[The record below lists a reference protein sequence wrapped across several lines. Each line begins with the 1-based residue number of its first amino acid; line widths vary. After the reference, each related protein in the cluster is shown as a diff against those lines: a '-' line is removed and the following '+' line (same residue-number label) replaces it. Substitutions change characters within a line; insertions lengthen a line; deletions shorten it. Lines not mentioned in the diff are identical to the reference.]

1 MTASPSAN
9 SPAANT
15 ATAKQAIA
23 AARAVVNQSLTN
35 IRLSCL
41 DGKSVSPA
49 KLEQQQWVSFDLARS
64 AAELAA
70 AEHTLE
76 YAAQANTSGSGEL
89 EASIACAYTAEM
101 FNNLRARLAPRLR
114 DFQLPGDVLET
125 SLGDTAI
132 LQWVAE
138 QSSVEN
144 IVALGDSIRASDGH
158 LGASVLDQ
166 EHQFMAETFGR
177 FAIDVV
183 DPLAEHI
190 HRNDADIPDDILDPL
205 KEMGVFGLSVPE
217 QYGGLQPDDRE
228 DNMGMIVV
236 TESLSRGSLGA
247 AGSLITR
254 PEILAKTLLAGGTD
268 QQKQQWLPKL
278 ATGEIFNA
286 IAVTEP
292 DYGSDVAG
300 IKLPATKVDGGW
312 SLTGAKTWCTFCGK
326 ANVMLV
332 LARTDPDPAAKHRG
346 LTVLLVEKPSYPGHE
361 FEHRQDGGGYMRAK
375 AIPTIGYRGMHS
387 FEVYFE
393 NYFVPDA
400 NVVGGEAGIGKGF
413 YHVMKGFSGG
423 RIQTAARAVGLMQSA
438 FEKALGY
445 ANDRKVFGSAI
456 GDYQLTRVKLARM
469 GMLLQVSRQFTY
481 AVGRLLDKG
490 EGQMEAS
497 LVKFLT
503 CNIAE
508 WVTREAL
515 QIHGGMGYA
524 EETAVSRYF
533 VDARVLSIFEGA
545 EETLALK
552 VIARNLI
559 ENAGS

>member
-1 MTASPSAN
+1 
-9 SPAANT
+9 
-15 ATAKQAIA
+15 
-23 AARAVVNQSLTN
+23 
-35 IRLSCL
+35 
-41 DGKSVSPA
+41 
-49 KLEQQQWVSFDLARS
+49 
-64 AAELAA
+64 
-70 AEHTLE
+70 
-76 YAAQANTSGSGEL
+76 
-89 EASIACAYTAEM
+89 
-101 FNNLRARLAPRLR
+101 
-114 DFQLPGDVLET
+114 
-125 SLGDTAI
+125 
-132 LQWVAE
+132 
-138 QSSVEN
+138 
-144 IVALGDSIRASDGH
+144 
-158 LGASVLDQ
+158 GASVLDQ
-166 EHQFMAETFGR
+166 EHQFMADTFGR

-190 HRNDADIPDDILDPL
+190 HRNDADIPDEIIEPL
-205 KEMGVFGLSVPE
+205 KEMGVFGLSIPE

-236 TESLSRGSLGA
+236 TEALSRGSLGA

-254 PEILAKTLLAGGTD
+254 PEILGKTLLAGGTD
-268 QQKQQWLPKL
+268 AQKQHWLPKL
-278 ATGEIFNA
+278 ASGEVFNA

-300 IKLPATKVDGGW
+300 IKLPAKKVDGGW

-332 LARTDPDPAAKHRG
+332 LARTNPDPAAGHRG
-346 LTVLLVEKPSYPGHE
+346 LSVFLVEKPSYPGHE
-361 FEHRQDGGGYMRAK
+361 FEFRQDNGGFMRGK

-393 NYFVPDA
+393 DFFVPDA
-400 NVVGGEAGIGKGF
+400 NLLGGEAGLDKGF

-423 RIQTAARAVGLMQSA
+423 RIQTAARAVGLMQTA
-438 FEKALGY
+438 FEKALAY
-445 ANDRKVFGSAI
+445 ANDRKVFGSPI

-497 LVKFLT
+497 LVKILT

-559 ENAGS
+559 ENAA